1 MKSVFKIVNN
11 LTRKKKMSKRQDH
24 GTGKERQLTS
34 IHTKTSDL
42 NSVRDK
48 SINFLLSYHFNL
60 LC

>member
-11 LTRKKKMSKRQDH
+11 LTRKKMSKRQDH
-24 GTGKERQLTS
+24 GTGKEKQLTS

-42 NSVRDK
+42 SLIRDMP
-48 SINFLLSYHFNL
+48 INFLLSYHFNL

>member
-1 MKSVFKIVNN
+1 
-11 LTRKKKMSKRQDH
+11 MSKRQDH

-42 NSVRDK
+42 SSVRDK
-48 SINFLLSYHFNL
+48 PINFLLSYHFNL